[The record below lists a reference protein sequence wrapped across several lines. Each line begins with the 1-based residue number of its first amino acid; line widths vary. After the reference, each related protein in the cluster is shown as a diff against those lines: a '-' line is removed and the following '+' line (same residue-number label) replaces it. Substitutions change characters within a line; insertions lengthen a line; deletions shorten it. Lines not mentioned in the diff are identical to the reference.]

1 MDNLK
6 ELLFKTILFYD
17 LQHKKACRQLGDD
30 FYTTLIY
37 EHRLH
42 GFLEFLE
49 NAGLEEEY
57 QEWKQQQERGDR
69 N

>member
-1 MDNLK
+1 MDELK
-6 ELLFKTILFYD
+6 ELLFKTIMFYD

-49 NAGLEEEY
+49 NAGLEEEF
-57 QEWKQQQERGDR
+57 QVWKATQ